1 LNFSGSGKFLCNIC
15 GAESARPDGGFEREG
30 ASCPKCHSSSR
41 VRGVVAL
48 LSRELLGAHLTL
60 PEFPAMKSICGIG
73 MSDSAELAEKLA
85 EKLDYTNTF
94 YHQAPRFDVVNP
106 DPADFG
112 RYDFIL
118 TSEVMEHV
126 PPPIEQSFAN
136 LFRLLKPDGVL
147 IMTTPYTLGG
157 ITREHFPEL
166 HEFALASPGGKTVLI
181 NRRRDGTL
189 ETFENLVFHGG
200 PGSTVEI
207 RVFTE
212 ESLRDNLLSAGFS
225 SVHIASDNVPEFGV
239 EHAETWSLPIAARK
253 LPYRAPVGE
262 LARAYVQICRRN
274 KHLEEDLARLQSDY
288 DAYVQSHNDFAEKLT
303 AESKERLDWGTSL
316 ERELTARTEWAKR
329 LDSEIEALRARLEAV
344 GAEKAATEARLWTR
358 IGRKLGMIS

>member
-1 LNFSGSGKFLCNIC
+1 LNFSGSGNFLCNIC
-15 GAESARPDGGFEREG
+15 GAEAARPAEGFGRES
-30 ASCPKCHSSSR
+30 ASCPQCHSSMR
-41 VRGVVAL
+41 VRAVVAL
-48 LSRELLGAHLTL
+48 LSQELLGAHLTL
-60 PEFPAMKSICGIG
+60 PEFPVMKSIQGIG
-73 MSDSAELAEKLA
+73 MSDSPGLAERLA

-157 ITREHFPEL
+157 KTREHFPEL
-166 HEFALASPGGKTVLI
+166 HEFTLASPGGQTVLI

-212 ESLRDNLLSAGFS
+212 ESLRENLRSAGFS
-225 SVHIASDNVPEFGV
+225 SVHVASENVPEFGV
-239 EHAETWSLPIAARK
+239 EHAETWSLPMAARK
-253 LPYRAPVGE
+253 LPYRAPVGDV
-262 LARAYVQICRRN
+262 ARAYVQVCRRN
-274 KHLEEDLARLQSDY
+274 EHIEEELARLKSDY
-288 DAYVQSHNDFAEKLT
+288 DAFVASHKEFAETLT
-303 AESKERLDWGTSL
+303 RESKERLDWGTSL
-316 ERELTARTEWAKR
+316 DRELTVRTEWAQS
-329 LDSEIEALRARLEAV
+329 LDREIEALRARLEAAH
-344 GAEKAATEARLWTR
+344 AERAAIEARLWIR
-358 IGRKLGMIS
+358 VGRKLGIIG